1 MRGAR
6 GVVAAWLFTLSL
18 ALTLAVALALAP
30 RAARADDLGL
40 VIDPVEETGGAVCV
54 SYRVERPFTPR
65 LEETLQKGMPAT
77 VSFEVG
83 LWKRRVLWFD
93 RLVLAIRSD
102 HKIVY
107 DDWAQAFRIRSGA
120 NPPRDRIAPSFESLR
135 EMLFTQTRLPLAA
148 AVALD
153 STATY
158 YVSVRV
164 TIKPVAPEDLGE
176 IEGWLSGGK
185 DADGESS
192 GLPDYLLGLAV
203 SLSGLGE
210 RTEMEKGAKFVPA
223 RLRVAPARTE

>member
-1 MRGAR
+1 MLPWVRAWVAACLVALV
-6 GVVAAWLFTLSL
+6 VVAT
-18 ALTLAVALALAP
+18 TP
-30 RAARADDLGL
+30 RSVGADDLGL
-40 VIDPVEETGGAVCV
+40 EVGPVEDIAGAICV
-54 SYRVERPFTPR
+54 SYRVESPFTPR
-65 LEETLQKGMPAT
+65 LEETLERGMPAT

-107 DDWAQAFRIRSGA
+107 DDWKQAFRIRTGA
-120 NPPRDRIAPSFESLR
+120 NPPRNRSATSFEALR
-135 EMLFTQTRLPLAA
+135 DMLFTQTRLPLAA
-148 AVALD
+148 SSSLD
-153 STATY
+153 TTGTY

-176 IEGWLSGGK
+176 IEDWLSGDK
-185 DADGESS
+185 DSEQST

-210 RTEMEKGAKFVPA
+210 RTEMEKGPKFVPA
-223 RLRVAPARTE
+223 RLSAAPATE